1 MAVNKTTS
9 QMPVSPWEDL
19 VTIKL
24 FKDND
29 NYRDDVF
36 VSVNGHNY
44 QIQRGVAVQVPR
56 CIAEVIAQSEQQ
68 DHAVSMMIDKLER
81 DYEQAGR

>member
-1 MAVNKTTS
+1 MADNKTTKA
-9 QMPVSPWEDL
+9 PASPWEDL

-36 VSVNGHNY
+36 VAVNGHNY

-56 CIAEVIAQSEQQ
+56 CIAEVIANSEQQ
-68 DHAVSMMIDKLER
+68 DHTASMMVDQLER
-81 DYEQAGR
+81 AYEQSGR